1 MIFQY
6 MQEVSNSFYNFAWQ
20 YSASVQNNANTMA
33 VEDIITKYKN
43 LPAVM
48 QLPPLQNRDSIA
60 IRNLSFT
67 YKDAHKR
74 SHTLRDV
81 NMNIRK

>member
-33 VEDIITKYKN
+33 VEDIIAKYKD

-48 QLPPLQNRDSIA
+48 QLPPLKDRTD
-60 IRNLSFT
+60 IRIENLSFT

-74 SHTLRDV
+74 SHTLHDV
-81 NMNIRK
+81 SMSIRK